1 MTPASIPDY
10 REAARRRL
18 PHFLFD
24 YIDGG
29 SYAETTLARNV
40 TDLAAV
46 ALDQRVLVD
55 VSAIE
60 TGATLFGQALAM
72 PVVLGPIGIAGMSA
86 RRGEV
91 QAARAAEAAGL
102 AFTLS
107 TVSVCPIAEVAGA
120 VTPPWFQLYMLRDR
134 GFVAAMIAVA
144 RDAGCPVLVFTVDLP
159 TPGARYRDVRSG
171 LAGAPGL
178 RGRLRR
184 GAQVAARPGWAFD
197 VGLGGGPLTLGNL
210 AGVLGAKTP
219 LTDFLGW
226 IGANFDPAASWA
238 DLDWVRSQWPGP
250 LVVKGILHPDDAR
263 AAFAA
268 GADGIVVSNHGGR
281 QLDGAISAVQ
291 ALPAIRDAVG
301 GGVTVLADGGVRS
314 GVCVLRYLTLGADG
328 VLLGRAWIWA
338 LAAGGEA
345 GVAHMLALLRTE
357 LRAAMAFTGR
367 TRLPGATG
375 TPTPAP

>member
-10 REAARRRL
+10 RAAAQARL
-18 PHFLFD
+18 PRFLFD

-40 TDLAAV
+40 SDLADI

-55 VSAIE
+55 VSAID
-60 TGATLFGQALAM
+60 TTTSLFGQTMTM
-72 PVVLGPIGIAGMSA
+72 PVSLGPIGIAGMSA

-91 QAARAAEAAGL
+91 QAARAAQKAGL
-102 AFTLS
+102 PFTLS
-107 TVSVCPIAEVAGA
+107 TVSVCPIGEVAGA
-120 VTPPWFQLYMLRDR
+120 VTAPWFQLYMLRDR
-134 GFVAAMIAVA
+134 GFVAEMIAA
-144 RDAGCPVLVFTVDLP
+144 ERGAGCPVLVFTVDLP

-171 LAGAPGL
+171 LTGAPGL
-178 RGRLRR
+178 AGRLQR
-184 GAQVAARPGWAFD
+184 GAQVAVRPGWALD
-197 VGLGGGPLTLGNL
+197 VGLGGRPLTLGNL

-219 LTDFLGW
+219 LSDFLGW
-226 IGANFDPAASWA
+226 IGNNFDPAANWD
-238 DLDWVRSQWPGP
+238 DLAWVRAQWPGP
-250 LVVKGILHPDDAR
+250 LVVKGILHPDDAK

-281 QLDGAISAVQ
+281 QLDGAISAVR

-301 GGVTVLADGGVRS
+301 SGVSVLADGGVRS
-314 GVCVLRYLTLGADG
+314 GLDVLRYLTLGADG
-328 VLLGRAWIWA
+328 VLLGRAWVWA

-345 GVAHMLALLRTE
+345 GVAHMLALLAGE

-367 TRLPGATG
+367 TRLPGAVAWDDRR
-375 TPTPAP
+375 P

>member
-10 REAARRRL
+10 RGAAQARL
-18 PHFLFD
+18 PRFLFD

-29 SYAETTLARNV
+29 SYAETTLAKNV
-40 TDLAAV
+40 SDLAEL

-55 VSAIE
+55 VSAIDMA
-60 TGATLFGQALAM
+60 TTLFGQKLAM
-72 PVVLGPIGIAGMSA
+72 PVALGPIGIAGMSA

-91 QAARAAEAAGL
+91 QAARAAQAAGL
-102 AFTLS
+102 PFTLS
-107 TVSVCPIAEVAGA
+107 TVSVCPIAEVAA

-134 GFVAAMIAVA
+134 GFVAAMIATA
-144 RDAGCPVLVFTVDLP
+144 CDAGCPVLVFTVDLP

-171 LAGAPGL
+171 LSGAPGL
-178 RGRLRR
+178 AGRLKR
-184 GAQVAARPGWAFD
+184 GAQVAVRPGWALE
-197 VGLGGGPLTLGNL
+197 VGLGGQPLTLGNL

-219 LTDFLGW
+219 LSDFLGW
-226 IGANFDPAASWA
+226 IGSNFDASA
-238 DLDWVRSQWPGP
+238 DWDDLAWVRSQWPGP
-250 LVVKGILHPDDAR
+250 LVVKGILHPDDAK

-281 QLDGAISAVQ
+281 QLDGAISAVR

-301 GGVTVLADGGVRS
+301 SGVTVLADGGVRS
-314 GVCVLRYLTLGADG
+314 GLDVLRYLTLGADG
-328 VLLGRAWIWA
+328 VLLGRAWVWA

-345 GVAHMLALLRTE
+345 GVAHMLGLLRAE

-367 TRLPGATG
+367 TRLPGAAH
-375 TPTPAP
+375 APKPVA

>member
-10 REAARRRL
+10 RAAAQARL
-18 PHFLFD
+18 PRFLFD

-40 TDLAAV
+40 SDLADI

-55 VSAIE
+55 VSAID
-60 TGATLFGQALAM
+60 TTTSLFGQTMTM
-72 PVVLGPIGIAGMSA
+72 PVALGPIGIAGMSA

-91 QAARAAEAAGL
+91 QAARAAQKAGL
-102 AFTLS
+102 PFTLS
-107 TVSVCPIAEVAGA
+107 TVSVCPIGEVAGA
-120 VTPPWFQLYMLRDR
+120 VTAPWFQLYMLRDR
-134 GFVAAMIAVA
+134 GFVAEMIAAA
-144 RDAGCPVLVFTVDLP
+144 RGAGCPVLVFTVDLP

-171 LAGAPGL
+171 LTGAPGL
-178 RGRLRR
+178 AGRLQR
-184 GAQVAARPGWAFD
+184 GAQVAVRPGWALD
-197 VGLGGGPLTLGNL
+197 VGLGGRPLTLGNL

-219 LTDFLGW
+219 LSDFLGW
-226 IGANFDPAASWA
+226 IGNNFDPAANWD
-238 DLDWVRSQWPGP
+238 DLAWVRAQWPGP
-250 LVVKGILHPDDAR
+250 LVVKGILHPDDAK

-281 QLDGAISAVQ
+281 QLDGAISAVR

-301 GGVTVLADGGVRS
+301 SGVSVLADGGVRS
-314 GVCVLRYLTLGADG
+314 GLDVLRYLTLGADG
-328 VLLGRAWIWA
+328 VLLGRAWVWA

-345 GVAHMLALLRTE
+345 GVAHMLALLAGE

-367 TRLPGATG
+367 TRLPGAVAWDDRR
-375 TPTPAP
+375 P

>member
-1 MTPASIPDY
+1 MRPASVPDY
-10 REAARRRL
+10 RVAAQARL
-18 PHFLFD
+18 PRFLFD

-40 TDLAAV
+40 SDLADI

-55 VSAIE
+55 VSAID
-60 TGATLFGQALAM
+60 TATTLFGQRLAM
-72 PVVLGPIGIAGMSA
+72 PVALGPIGIAGMSA
-86 RRGEV
+86 RRGEA
-91 QAARAAEAAGL
+91 QAARAAQAAGL
-102 AFTLS
+102 PFTLS
-107 TVSVCPIAEVAGA
+107 TVSVCPIGEVAKA

-134 GFVAAMIAVA
+134 GFVAAMIATA

-171 LAGAPGL
+171 LTGAPGL

-184 GAQVAARPGWAFD
+184 GAQVAVRPGWALD
-197 VGLGGGPLTLGNL
+197 VALQGQPLTLGNL
-210 AGVLGAKTP
+210 AGVLGATTP
-219 LTDFLGW
+219 LSDFLGW
-226 IGANFDPAASWA
+226 IGGNFDPAANWD
-238 DLDWVRSQWPGP
+238 DLEWVRAQWPGP

-281 QLDGAISAVQ
+281 QLDGAISAVR

-301 GGVTVLADGGVRS
+301 SDVTVLADGGVRS
-314 GVCVLRYLTLGADG
+314 GLDVLRYLTLGADG
-328 VLLGRAWIWA
+328 VLLGRAWVGA

-345 GVAHMLALLRTE
+345 GVTHMLGLLRAE
-357 LRAAMAFTGR
+357 LRAAMAFTGQ
-367 TRLPGATG
+367 TRLPGAT
-375 TPTPAP
+375 PASKPAA

>member
-1 MTPASIPDY
+1 MIPASIPDY
-10 REAARRRL
+10 RDAARRRL
-18 PHFLFD
+18 PRFLFD

-40 TDLAAV
+40 SDLAAV

-55 VSAIE
+55 VSSID
-60 TGATLFGQALAM
+60 TATSLFGQALAM
-72 PVVLGPIGIAGMSA
+72 PVALGPIGLAGMTA

-91 QAARAAEAAGL
+91 QAARAARAAGL

-120 VTPPWFQLYMLRDR
+120 VVPPWFQLYMLRDR
-134 GFVAAMIAVA
+134 GFVAAMIAAA

-178 RGRLRR
+178 GGRLRR
-184 GAQVAARPGWAFD
+184 GTQVAARPGWALE

-210 AGVLGAKTP
+210 AGVLGARTP
-219 LTDFLGW
+219 LSDFLGW

-238 DLDWVRSQWPGP
+238 DLEWVRSQWPGP

-263 AAFAA
+263 AAFAI
-268 GADGIVVSNHGGR
+268 GVDGIVVSNHGGR
-281 QLDGAISAVQ
+281 QLDGAVSAVR

-301 GGVTVLADGGVRS
+301 DGMTVLADGGVRS
-314 GVCVLRYLTLGADG
+314 GLDVLRYLTLGADG
-328 VLLGRAWIWA
+328 VLLGRAWAWA

-367 TRLPGATG
+367 TRLPGAAAV
-375 TPTPAP
+375 PTPGA

>member
-1 MTPASIPDY
+1 MLASIPDY
-10 REAARRRL
+10 RAAAQARL
-18 PHFLFD
+18 PRFLFD

-40 TDLAAV
+40 SDLADI

-55 VSAIE
+55 VSRIE
-60 TGATLFGQALAM
+60 TAITLFGQRLAL
-72 PVVLGPIGIAGMSA
+72 PVALGPIGLAGMTA

-91 QAARAAEAAGL
+91 QAARAARAAGVPL
-102 AFTLS
+102 TLS

-134 GFVAAMIAVA
+134 GFVAEMIATA

-171 LAGAPGL
+171 LTGAPGL
-178 RGRLRR
+178 RGQLRR
-184 GAQVAARPGWAFD
+184 GAQVAARPGWAFE
-197 VGLGGGPLTLGNL
+197 VGLGGQPLTLGNL

-219 LTDFLGW
+219 LSDFLGW
-226 IGANFDPAASWA
+226 IGSNFDPSANWD
-238 DLDWVRSQWPGP
+238 DLAWVRAQWPGP

-281 QLDGAISAVQ
+281 QLDGAISAVR

-301 GGVTVLADGGVRS
+301 SGVTVLADGGVRS
-314 GVCVLRYLTLGADG
+314 GLDVLRYLALGADG
-328 VLLGRAWIWA
+328 VLLGRAWVWA

-345 GVAHMLALLRTE
+345 GVAQMLALLAAE

-367 TRLPGATG
+367 TRLPGAAL
-375 TPTPAP
+375 APKPVP